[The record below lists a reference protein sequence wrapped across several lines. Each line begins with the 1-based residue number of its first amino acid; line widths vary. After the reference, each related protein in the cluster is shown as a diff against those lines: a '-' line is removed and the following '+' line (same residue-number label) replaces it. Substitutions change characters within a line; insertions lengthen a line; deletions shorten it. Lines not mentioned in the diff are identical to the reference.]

1 MRAIALADNVVTAEV
16 DHGGQVADQDL
27 EVARIDDVDLCE
39 RSVPADGLGTFGMRD
54 RIRLDQCKI

>member
-1 MRAIALADNVVTAEV
+1 MRVIALADNVVTAEV

-27 EVARIDDVDLCE
+27 EIARIDDVDLCG
-39 RSVPADGLGTFGMRD
+39 RSVPADWLGTFGMRE